1 MSASFFVVPQWQ
13 GSGSSRAMRLIDGAE
28 AIRGDL
34 PTPSTVSVEVPP
46 DAGTDLGSGVH
57 RLSAVQTVRDRLLVA
72 LRSGSGIPVV
82 VGGDCGVELGAVQHA
97 LARDGVAVVWLDAHA
112 DLNTPESSPS
122 GAFSG
127 MVLRTLLGD
136 GPASAVPSPTLDP
149 SRLVL
154 AGVRSLDD
162 AESDFIAASGI
173 AHLDPGALDPRSI
186 STAVAAT
193 GATAVYVHLD
203 LDVIDPAEFACV
215 AAPEPFGVPFQMLL
229 DVVAAI
235 RATLPL
241 VGAGITGF
249 APASPEAADGDA
261 TSILRVI
268 GALTRDAPSSPRG

>member
-127 MVLRTLLGD
+127 MVLRTLLGE

-173 AHLDPGALDPRSI
+173 THLDPGALDPRSI
-186 STAVAAT
+186 SAAIAAT

-215 AAPEPFGVPFQMLL
+215 AAPEPFGVPFQTLL

>member
-34 PTPSTVSVEVPP
+34 PSVSTVSIDVPP
-46 DAGTDLGSGVH
+46 GAGTDFGSGVH
-57 RLSAVQTVRDRLLVA
+57 RLSAVLTVRDRLLVA
-72 LRSGSGIPVV
+72 LQAGSGVPVA
-82 VGGDCGVELGAVQHA
+82 VGGDCGIELGAVQHA
-97 LARDGVAVVWLDAHA
+97 LAQDGVAVVWLDAHA
-112 DLNTPESSPS
+112 DLNTPDTSPS
-122 GAFSG
+122 GSFGG

-136 GPASAVPSPTLDP
+136 GPVSAVPPTTLDP
-149 SRLVL
+149 VRLVL

-162 AESDFIAASGI
+162 DESDFIAASGI
-173 AHLDPGALDPRSI
+173 AHLDPGALDARSI
-186 STAVAAT
+186 SAAVAAT
-193 GATAVYVHLD
+193 GASAVYVHID

-215 AAPEPFGVPFQMLL
+215 AAPEPFGVPFQTLL
-229 DVVAAI
+229 DVIASI

-249 APASPEAADGDA
+249 APASAEAADGDA

-268 GALTRDAPSSPRG
+268 GALTRDAPSTPLG